1 MISTVIGI
9 EEVELVDASWRKST
23 EPLSSLRRLLSKC
36 LDLPKLR
43 IPEKETA
50 NSSPSA
56 SSALPKPEAPA
67 RNSPFAK
74 YRTSKV
80 FVYTD
85 RRNQTEPL
93 HFFRVQPQAK
103 MRPVKPYIS
112 YSQETILTPWTTAG
126 YGGDGSPTSNSKAQA
141 RDENERFMFG
151 GGHNRVEQ
159 EQAKPK
165 LNPVNRRDRRAVLPK
180 IRAEVRRLDAAPALN
195 STRLK
200 QIGQALGSLGGVGGG
215 NSKALPAVT
224 SSLQR
229 YIGGGGD
236 GVMATL
242 TSVTERSTDFAQ
254 RRARFLSSFSLLF
267 SSFLSIHFFTCCTH
281 F

>member
-1 MISTVIGI
+1 
-9 EEVELVDASWRKST
+9 
-23 EPLSSLRRLLSKC
+23 
-36 LDLPKLR
+36 
-43 IPEKETA
+43 
-50 NSSPSA
+50 
-56 SSALPKPEAPA
+56 
-67 RNSPFAK
+67 
-74 YRTSKV
+74 
-80 FVYTD
+80 
-85 RRNQTEPL
+85 
-93 HFFRVQPQAK
+93 
-103 MRPVKPYIS
+103 
-112 YSQETILTPWTTAG
+112 
-126 YGGDGSPTSNSKAQA
+126 
-141 RDENERFMFG
+141 MFG

-267 SSFLSIHFFTCCTH
+267 SFFLSIHFFTCCTH